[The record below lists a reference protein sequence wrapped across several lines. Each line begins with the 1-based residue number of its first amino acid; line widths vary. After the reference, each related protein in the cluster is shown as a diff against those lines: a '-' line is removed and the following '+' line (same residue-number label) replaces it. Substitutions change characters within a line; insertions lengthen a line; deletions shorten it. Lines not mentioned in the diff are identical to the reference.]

1 MCVKIIC
8 SDHEHEFNV
17 SIPLELQVL
26 GATEIVVSYDPLD
39 PKIDSF
45 VNEVERM
52 IKAGISCNVDIKVK
66 ANNLLLGIK
75 LERQMGKLKEKL
87 DVNEVIKELCRSH
100 SYACNRLDELSG
112 MLSLEKTD
120 E

>member
-8 SDHEHEFNV
+8 SDHEHEFSV
-17 SIPLELQVL
+17 SIPLEFQVI
-26 GATEIVVSYDPLD
+26 GATEIIVNYDPLD

-52 IKAGISCNVDIKVK
+52 VKTGISCNVDIKVN
-66 ANNLLLGIK
+66 ANNLILGMR
-75 LERQMGKLKEKL
+75 LERQMGRLKEKL
-87 DVNEVIKELCRSH
+87 DVNEAIKEICRSH
-100 SYACNRLDELSG
+100 SYACSRLDELSG
-112 MLSLEKTD
+112 MLSEKTD

>member
-8 SDHEHEFNV
+8 SDHEHEFNTLM
-17 SIPLELQVL
+17 PLEQQVL

-45 VNEVERM
+45 VSEVERM
-52 IKAGISCNVDIKVK
+52 VKTGISCNVDIKVNS
-66 ANNLLLGIK
+66 NNCLNGLK
-75 LERQMGKLKEKL
+75 LERRLEKLKVRL
-87 DVNEVIKELCRSH
+87 DVNEVVKGLTAFH
-100 SYACNRLDELSG
+100 ATTDQKLSE
-112 MLSLEKTD
+112 MLQVCLERIN